1 MNSLISI
8 NVKFMGV
15 SPKELVEL
23 ILKSKYT
30 KGVEIYIDI
39 SKYKEVEYLDNLVF
53 ELKKNNLFL
62 QIHGESNIDVEN
74 QIKFIKKVE
83 GYSDY
88 LGYPIVFTLHSIY
101 DSDKSLS
108 VKKTIDYLY
117 SIIDGIDNSKINICL
132 ENLNDVKGMD
142 RLEKEII
149 TPIIINNERL
159 YFTYD
164 IGHELM
170 DHGELLVTNKYLM
183 DNMKNIHIHTNNI
196 ISDHQPI
203 YRNDNNFENILKAI
217 TFLKLSHYKYNVVF
231 EYDLYACSGDTT
243 IEKIKN
249 YLDSIDIVSEYL

>member
-149 TPIIINNERL
+149 TPIIIS
-159 YFTYD
+159 
-164 IGHELM
+164 
-170 DHGELLVTNKYLM
+170 
-183 DNMKNIHIHTNNI
+183 I
-196 ISDHQPI
+196 IRIQSLCST
-203 YRNDNNFENILKAI
+203 LK
-217 TFLKLSHYKYNVVF
+217 
-231 EYDLYACSGDTT
+231 GQT
-243 IEKIKN
+243 I
-249 YLDSIDIVSEYL
+249 